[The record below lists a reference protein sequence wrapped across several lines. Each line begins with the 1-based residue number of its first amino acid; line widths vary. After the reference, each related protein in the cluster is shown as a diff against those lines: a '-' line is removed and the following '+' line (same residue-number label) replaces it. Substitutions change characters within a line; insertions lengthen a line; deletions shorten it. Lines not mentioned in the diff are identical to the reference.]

1 MSDYLTDVQLL
12 EAELVQVERAF
23 RGLAD
28 SDWRRPTLLQPP
40 GGTLPPWTIFE
51 LAGHVDIAIGKT
63 RMLIASQQDGQW
75 AGTGSAF
82 SSSPRSQVAPV
93 FYVMFSPLKTAVAGG
108 TFPRWG
114 ESRPLWWS
122 AVRS

>member
-40 GGTLPPWTIFE
+40 GGTLPLWTIFE
-51 LAGHVDIAIGKT
+51 LAGHVDIAIGVT
-63 RMLIASQQDGQW
+63 WMLIASQQDGQW

-82 SSSPRSQVAPV
+82 SSSPARKRPGLLRLRLHHGGGQVAG
-93 FYVMFSPLKTAVAGG
+93 AHG
-108 TFPRWG
+108 
-114 ESRPLWWS
+114 
-122 AVRS
+122 